1 MNMDTQS
8 HKTGHLWV
16 IIQSH
21 IDAQPYH
28 VSHRQ
33 IARAVGVSSSS
44 LSNWKYATGTG
55 LPSLKNLH
63 AIAEVTGAPYRRVL
77 DAALI
82 AAGYEAPP
90 VTPDR
95 ETSEARASLR

>member
-1 MNMDTQS
+1 MGMDTTS
-8 HKTGHLWV
+8 RKTGHLWV
-16 IIQSH
+16 IIQTH

-33 IARAVGVSSSS
+33 IARAIGVSSSS
-44 LSNWKYATGTG
+44 LSNWKYATG
-55 LPSLKNLH
+55 LPSVENLH

-82 AAGYEAPP
+82 DAGYEAAPP
-90 VTPDR
+90 VMPGR
-95 ETSEARASLR
+95 ETG